1 MKFKLN
7 FNLKE
12 KFFHFFEE
20 FEIKIKNFINE
31 KMQFIYK
38 FDYREVLKFLVYL
51 ISIML
56 IAFVI
61 AKFLVFIHF
70 EIITFI
76 ITTILLIFTMF
87 LIYANDWIIN
97 NYSIENYASLLRIS
111 VFISYFLL
119 IVFTF
124 IYIIKI

>member
-12 KFFHFFEE
+12 KFFHFFEK